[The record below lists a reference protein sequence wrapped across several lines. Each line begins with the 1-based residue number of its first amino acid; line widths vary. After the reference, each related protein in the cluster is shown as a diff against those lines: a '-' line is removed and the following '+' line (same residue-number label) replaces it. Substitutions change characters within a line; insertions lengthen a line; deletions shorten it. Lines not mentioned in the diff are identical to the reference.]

1 MDSSAR
7 TGLSHMQAR
16 EPRSSTPMYMT
27 TTNRASGIRHF
38 WIRTKNTLHASRG
51 MPPERPRHEGDVHE
65 QGRRVERRR
74 AGFEGV
80 AQREAGGNRACE
92 HQRER
97 HSLSNSSAIS
107 ASTSASN
114 RKKPLLIFSTPR

>member
-1 MDSSAR
+1 MADKLDIKAFLDKDEEHAPHLAR
-7 TGLSHMQAR
+7 
-16 EPRSSTPMYMT
+16 
-27 TTNRASGIRHF
+27 
-38 WIRTKNTLHASRG
+38 HA
-51 MPPERPRHEGDVHE
+51 PERPRHEGDVHE
-65 QGRRVERRR
+65 QGRRIERHR